1 MTSQT
6 QSADYGLDA
15 PGIVRTMGTGGF
27 LLIIAATLAPV
38 GPALESAGLS
48 MGISFLLSAIAM
60 IASSRIGKLKAR
72 NSLLGAL
79 ALKPADN
86 ILDVGC
92 GRGLLLVGAA
102 LRATNGRAVGID
114 LWSQVDQLNNSK
126 AATLRNAAA
135 EGVSARVEV
144 QDGDMRSL
152 PFANSTFDAV
162 VSSLAIHNLK
172 TEADRDLAIL
182 EIVRVLKPGGK
193 VGILDIAN
201 VGHYAS
207 ILGSVGMQVTSGP
220 RFSPW
225 IFPPARVIIA
235 RKPPFI
241 I

>member
-1 MTSQT
+1 MNT

-15 PGIVRTMGTGGF
+15 PGIVRTMGTTGF
-27 LLIIAATLAPV
+27 LLIIFATLAPV
-38 GPALESAGLS
+38 GRGLESAGLS
-48 MGISFLLSAIAM
+48 MGISLLISAIAM

-72 NSLLGAL
+72 NSLLDGM
-79 ALKPADN
+79 ALKPTDT

-92 GRGLLLVGAA
+92 GRGLLLIGAA
-102 LRATNGRAVGID
+102 IRATNGHATGID

-135 EGVSARVEV
+135 DGVADRVDV

-152 PFANSTFDAV
+152 PFASASFDAV

-182 EIVRVLKPGGK
+182 EITRVLKPGGK

-201 VGHYAS
+201 VSHYAS
-207 ILGSVGMQVTSGP
+207 TLESLGVHVTSGP
-220 RFSPW
+220 RFTPW
-225 IFPPARVIIA
+225 IFPPARVLIA
-235 RKPPFI
+235 TKQSL
-241 I
+241 